1 MELLK
6 KNNKH
11 INCIIIAILSPIVF
25 WAQKVSEADTTA
37 INVKRFSEDLQKNYS
52 GSDFDYV
59 TNDTGGTNLLQEI
72 LRKFFNWLGNIIGFD
87 TSWMDM
93 DLVEYAIYA
102 LFAIII
108 VYLIIKYML
117 NSPVNTIFNKE
128 DRKINT
134 LNFTEENIE
143 KVDFDKLISK
153 AVEEANFRVAVRYLY
168 LKSLQLLSNHQIIE
182 WHFDK
187 TNAEYQSEIKDATT
201 KEYFRKVSYI
211 YDYVWYGE
219 FSIDESDYEKTAYN
233 FNKLNQSV
241 R

>member
-11 INCIIIAILSPIVF
+11 INFIIIAILSPIVF

-143 KVDFDKLISK
+143 KVDFDKLINK

>member
-11 INCIIIAILSPIVF
+11 INFIIIAILSPIVF